1 MKKIYISLPI
11 SGHEKDYEQ
20 RLDAAVKYVK
30 EMYPEYGWIVTPKEL
45 AEDLDDFYKQFYKYK
60 PSYKDY
66 LLRDIKEISESDAIF
81 MSCGWSHSKGCRA
94 EHKFAKAIGI
104 KVIYQSV

>member
-1 MKKIYISLPI
+1 MKSIYISLPI
-11 SGHEKDYEQ
+11 SGHEEDYEQ
-20 RLDAAVKYVK
+20 RIDAAVKYVK

-66 LLRDIKEISESDAIF
+66 LLRDIKEIP
-81 MSCGWSHSKGCRA
+81 
-94 EHKFAKAIGI
+94 FAT
-104 KVIYQSV
+104 

>member
-1 MKKIYISLPI
+1 MKSIYISLPI
-11 SGHEKDYEQ
+11 SGHEETYEA
-20 RLDAAVKYVK
+20 RLKAAVAYVK

-45 AEDLDDFYKQFYKYK
+45 AKDLDDFYKEIYKYK

-66 LLRDIKEISESDAIF
+66 LLKDIKVISESDAIF
-81 MSCGWSHSKGCRA
+81 MSYGWSHSKGCRA